1 MMNRIAE
8 IKITIDELPEGGY
21 LAEVEEV
28 DGPDLIT
35 GPDIYGNT
43 LPQIVQR
50 IRLRLD
56 KLIVGVK

>member
-1 MMNRIAE
+1 MNRIAE

-28 DGPDLIT
+28 DKHAT
-35 GPDIYGNT
+35 TPDIYGNT

-56 KLIVGVK
+56 KLIVGTK